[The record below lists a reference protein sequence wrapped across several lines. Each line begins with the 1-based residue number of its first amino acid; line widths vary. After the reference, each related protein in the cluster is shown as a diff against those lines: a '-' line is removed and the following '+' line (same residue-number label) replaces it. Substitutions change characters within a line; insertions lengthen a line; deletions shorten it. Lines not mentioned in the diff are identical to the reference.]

1 MLDNLNAQREQVIQ
15 TTTRNRF
22 TDILQFSRLCIVCNV
37 DSTYLTYILY
47 IHTYFTYIGTYI
59 LHIHMYIYT
68 HSCDQLF
75 HSPALC

>member
-22 TDILQFSRLCIVCNV
+22 TDILQFSRLRIVCNV
-37 DSTYLTYILY
+37 DN
-47 IHTYFTYIGTYI
+47 TYFTYI
-59 LHIHMYIYT
+59 LHIHRYITTYICMYIHT

-75 HSPALC
+75 HSPALALGLV